1 MLAVLRRRDVDGRA
15 VDVDKDGEDEGET
28 MTATPVLVLGCVPE
42 VGAVDD
48 DLGPRRE
55 ALRRLIWPAGTAR
68 LISCSGRARPGLLAW
83 FGSGCGLEGGGSW
96 RGPALAG
103 LFGPLSLLLRGG
115 RPSVWLSSVTSIIKL
130 RLAMTGGN
138 SLLEMEV
145 RRQVGTAQP
154 CWTAETS
161 GERLQQ
167 SKGGGDKHQRDR
179 VWVGCGE
186 STYTHYTQYTQYT
199 RGYSCRCR
207 AEQERAEKVNS
218 TKKRSDKE
226 RTARGGDRKQGSTGR
241 ER

>member
-167 SKGGGDKHQRDR
+167 SKGGG
-179 VWVGCGE
+179 G
-186 STYTHYTQYTQYT
+186 TNT
-199 RGYSCRCR
+199 RGTESGSGAARVRTRTTRSTRSTR
-207 AEQERAEKVNS
+207 AATPAGAGQSR
-218 TKKRSDKE
+218 
-226 RTARGGDRKQGSTGR
+226 RGRR
-241 ER
+241 R